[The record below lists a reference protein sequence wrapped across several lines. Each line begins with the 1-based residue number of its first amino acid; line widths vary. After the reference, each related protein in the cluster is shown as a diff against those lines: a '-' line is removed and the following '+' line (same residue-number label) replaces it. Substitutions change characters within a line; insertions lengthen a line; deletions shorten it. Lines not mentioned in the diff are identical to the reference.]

1 MILLEDV
8 AALLGLV
15 FALVGVGMS
24 LITDN
29 HYWDV
34 AGTAAIGLLLVTV
47 AVILAVETKSLL
59 LGEAASPES
68 QRAIEAALTGTPG
81 VDRVIHM
88 KTLHLGPDELLV
100 AAKIGVTATSSAA
113 EVAATIDAAE
123 RAVRA
128 AEPLATAMYLE
139 PDIYREDHVPA
150 GRPERHRTRA
160 GTERP
165 CGVVEDSRSRRPPS
179 YSFPVR
185 VGDPVSAQMRGA
197 DLAPPFRGDN

>member
-68 QRAIEAALTGTPG
+68 QLAIEAALTGTPG
-81 VDRVIHM
+81 VDRLIHM

-113 EVAATIDAAE
+113 DVAATIDAAE
-123 RAVRA
+123 QAVRA
-128 AEPLATAMYLE
+128 AEPLATGDVPGAGHLPRGLRPRRAPGA
-139 PDIYREDHVPA
+139 PDV
-150 GRPERHRTRA
+150 GRPLSPAAGASRIPPPGSLRPTLFRSAWEIPSTRRCA
-160 GTERP
+160 
-165 CGVVEDSRSRRPPS
+165 
-179 YSFPVR
+179 
-185 VGDPVSAQMRGA
+185 AQT
-197 DLAPPFRGDN
+197 